1 MKSVLNYPRDYY
13 WVSSLEL
20 ADVLTEKEMR
30 AEYSRLRSIAVK
42 RLANLRKGGFTEDN
56 FYKYNVNRYVPLA
69 DIKNDKQL
77 MQKLSDIA
85 NFLSSRKSSVRER
98 RKITEELLEK
108 MHKNG
113 LDYVNKN
120 NLVEFGEFMEAFRQQ
135 KIDSLYSSDQAADLF
150 ELSIEKNIS
159 KSALKKNF
167 EEFLGERKKIA
178 ELKRKKNTKPLT
190 AAELRR
196 RLKKQNEDSKNN
208 SRRGRGGNRNK
219 TSSRRS
225 NSKTRSRKSR
235 NTSKN

>member
-42 RLANLRKGGFTEDN
+42 RLANLKKAGYVEDN

-98 RKITEELLEK
+98 RAMQRDLLET
-108 MHKNG
+108 MHEHG
-113 LDYVNKN
+113 LTFVNKN
-120 NLVEFGEFMEAFRQQ
+120 NLDQFGEFMENFRQQ
-135 KIDSLYSSDQAADLF
+135 KLDSLYSSDQAADLF
-150 ELSIEKNIS
+150 GLAIEKNIS
-159 KSALKKNF
+159 KSALQKNF
-167 EEFLGERKKIA
+167 EEFLGEQERIKNVTRKRS
-178 ELKRKKNTKPLT
+178 ERPMT

-196 RLKKQNEDSKNN
+196 RLKQNEDRTDN
-208 SRRGRGGNRNK
+208 SRRGRRGQSTG
-219 TSSRRS
+219 TSGKHT